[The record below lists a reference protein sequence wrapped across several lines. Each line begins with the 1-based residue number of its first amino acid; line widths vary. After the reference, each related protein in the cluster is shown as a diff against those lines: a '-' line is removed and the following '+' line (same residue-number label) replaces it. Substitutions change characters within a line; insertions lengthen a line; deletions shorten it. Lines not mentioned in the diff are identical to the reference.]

1 MGLQTTVNINP
12 ALGIPGSAASFQGLV
27 STVKQYQSDGTAK
40 AGSFALPSTNSVNT
54 GGAAA
59 SAGFVGLTNSSA
71 TAAVGLV
78 TRVISAATAAGTD
91 ASLVYPAGD
100 TVTVA
105 LRGAYYIAATGSASV
120 GQKVLVTVATG
131 AISFGSSAGSGEI
144 DTGWTVQTAAA
155 AAGDIIIIANF
166 G

>member
-12 ALGIPGSAASFQGLV
+12 ALGIPGTAASFQGLV
-27 STVKQYQSDGTAK
+27 STVKQYQSDGTAT
-40 AGSFALPSTNSVNT
+40 AGTFALPSTNAVNT

-59 SAGFVGLTNSSA
+59 SAGFVGLANSNA

-78 TRVISAATAAGTD
+78 ARVIGAASAAGTD

-100 TVTVA
+100 AVTVA
-105 LRGAYYIAATGSASV
+105 LRGAYYIAATGSATV

-144 DTGWTVQTAAA
+144 DTGWIVQTAAA
-155 AAGDIIIIANF
+155 SSGDIIIIANF

>member
-1 MGLQTTVNINP
+1 MGLV
-12 ALGIPGSAASFQGLV
+12 V
-27 STVKQYQSDGTAK
+27 
-40 AGSFALPSTNSVNT
+40 
-54 GGAAA
+54 
-59 SAGFVGLTNSSA
+59 
-71 TAAVGLV
+71 
-78 TRVISAATAAGTD
+78 RVVSAATAAGTD

-100 TVTVA
+100 AVTVA

-131 AISFGSSAGSGEI
+131 AISFGSSAGAGEI

-155 AAGDIIIIANF
+155 SSGDIIIIANF

>member
-12 ALGIPGSAASFQGLV
+12 ALGIPGTAASFQGLV
-27 STVKQYQSDGTAK
+27 STVKQYQSDGTAT
-40 AGSFALPSTNSVNT
+40 AGTFALPSTNSVNT
-54 GGAAA
+54 GGALA
-59 SAGFVGLTNSSA
+59 SAGFVGLANASA
-71 TAAVGLV
+71 TEAVGLV
-78 TRVISAATAAGTD
+78 TRVISTALAAGTD

-105 LRGAYYIAATGSASV
+105 LRGAYYLLATGAATV

-131 AISFGSSAGSGEI
+131 AITFGSSASTGEI

>member
-12 ALGIPGSAASFQGLV
+12 ALGIPGTAASFQGLV
-27 STVKQYQSDGTAK
+27 STVKQYQSDGTAT
-40 AGSFALPSTNSVNT
+40 AGTFALPSTNAVNT
-54 GGAAA
+54 GGALA
-59 SAGFVGLTNSSA
+59 SAGFVGLTNASA
-71 TAAVGLV
+71 TEAVGLV
-78 TRVISAATAAGTD
+78 TRVVSAATAAGAD

-105 LRGAYYIAATGSASV
+105 LRGAYNIAATGSATV

-131 AISFGSSAGSGEI
+131 AITFGSSASTGEI

-155 AAGDIIIIANF
+155 AAGDNIIIANF